1 MSRLRESIERIKH
14 ILEDS
19 GYSVA
24 LNESGSNGIIG
35 STTMI
40 LNNCSLKGKFKKDC
54 LLLECDER
62 HLKLVFK
69 NRCKYNGNM
78 IY

>member
-24 LNESGSNGIIG
+24 LNESGRYLCKSCYIPCT
-35 STTMI
+35 SYR
-40 LNNCSLKGKFKKDC
+40 NCGQ
-54 LLLECDER
+54 
-62 HLKLVFK
+62 
-69 NRCKYNGNM
+69 GN
-78 IY
+78 